1 MSGSIDLPVRE
12 CNFTPITLPYGG
24 GENVMAGGELIG
36 IDLGLDLC
44 RFAWMSTSISD
55 ELVALMYLLS

>member
-12 CNFTPITLPYGG
+12 FDSTPITLRWF

-36 IDLGLDLC
+36 IDLGWDLC